1 MLLIQKP
8 QSAYRLM
15 LTPATILLLLL
26 CCLLGSCASIPLS
39 TMAKL
44 SGFGPEN
51 LTQLQADEIRI
62 RLQLPT
68 QAELDPKRTQLQLYI
83 SSAERQYDEKFA
95 VRMISKT
102 GGQMDDG
109 WFSPPV
115 PVQSYVFVLSD
126 SGKQKFRELQQHLA
140 TAAKPEQYIFTASSV
155 LTNLSPEIN
164 TVRIW
169 ADLQLS
175 DKEGFFPLIDG
186 AEMEFNLT
194 ENTTA
199 NSE

>member
-1 MLLIQKP
+1 M
-8 QSAYRLM
+8 
-15 LTPATILLLLL
+15 
-26 CCLLGSCASIPLS
+26 
-39 TMAKL
+39 
-44 SGFGPEN
+44 
-51 LTQLQADEIRI
+51 
-62 RLQLPT
+62 
-68 QAELDPKRTQLQLYI
+68 
-83 SSAERQYDEKFA
+83 
-95 VRMISKT
+95 
-102 GGQMDDG
+102 
-109 WFSPPV
+109 
-115 PVQSYVFVLSD
+115 
-126 SGKQKFRELQQHLA
+126 
-140 TAAKPEQYIFTASSV
+140 